1 MSPTLKCSFTHS
13 FALAHQTMSCLELSY
28 PTCIPLSDY
37 PQPQT
42 ESRTKISIISLL
54 NPEPVHP
61 LSTGVDIPSVTS
73 HIPGASVHACR
84 DCSILEL
91 SGYERNGHKGHSR
104 RVSKSYRK
112 SKSPYPVQHERAR
125 QSRRTSVRFAGNIDN
140 IADKPKRKSSK
151 GVRISLDAHLDNA
164 DLEENARRCRA
175 EWLKNQ
181 PKRVEVPRP
190 VHHTQPEIKVLALWL
205 ADVLCDTF
213 LDEQAG
219 SSGKQLV
226 LQEIAAELRSLMN
239 SCINPPNSMLFLALF
254 YMRKLFSNRLNLRAF
269 SDLHRAQVVFRAF
282 CLSLMFAFKWL
293 DDYTHSVGS
302 CIPDANEEFWRVKR
316 ADPKKYRTCW
326 ADFMA
331 MSVTE
336 IQTAE
341 LCALKMLDWNISVSA
356 PDWYFWLEDLRL
368 HTHAQ
373 STKSGYT
380 TVAML
385 ISAAQLELRRNSPDA
400 PFMSLRQ
407 HAFTSSPENLRRL
420 ERALLVGISVVPCTI
435 LPRNPLE
442 ECSIIHTAELRPFED
457 EIVHRPPPTKSV
469 GYAPGN
475 HLATYQWNLEGC
487 SPRSQ
492 NTDFRAKDDNPFA
505 VITQN
510 PLPSHSTLTPIF
522 LNPWHVY
529 DFKSSVYL

>member
-1 MSPTLKCSFTHS
+1 
-13 FALAHQTMSCLELSY
+13 
-28 PTCIPLSDY
+28 
-37 PQPQT
+37 
-42 ESRTKISIISLL
+42 
-54 NPEPVHP
+54 
-61 LSTGVDIPSVTS
+61 
-73 HIPGASVHACR
+73 
-84 DCSILEL
+84 
-91 SGYERNGHKGHSR
+91 
-104 RVSKSYRK
+104 
-112 SKSPYPVQHERAR
+112 
-125 QSRRTSVRFAGNIDN
+125 
-140 IADKPKRKSSK
+140 
-151 GVRISLDAHLDNA
+151 
-164 DLEENARRCRA
+164 
-175 EWLKNQ
+175 
-181 PKRVEVPRP
+181 
-190 VHHTQPEIKVLALWL
+190 
-205 ADVLCDTF
+205 
-213 LDEQAG
+213 
-219 SSGKQLV
+219 
-226 LQEIAAELRSLMN
+226 MN

-254 YMRKLFSNRLNLRAF
+254 YMRKLFSNRLNVRAF

-302 CIPDANEEFWRVKR
+302 SIPDANEEFWRVKR

-407 HAFTSSPENLRRL
+407 QAFTSSPENLRRL

-469 GYAPGN
+469 GYAPGY